1 MKVWIAQPLRS
12 YTQQQASVEADGA
25 TLAAL
30 LADLDRRYPGIR
42 FRMIDEQDRVRT
54 HMRVFVNR
62 AQVDDLSTPLRD
74 GDEVHVFQA
83 LSGG

>member
-12 YTQQQASVEADGA
+12 YTQQQAHVEAKGA

-30 LADLDRRYPGIR
+30 LADLERQFPGIR
-42 FRMIDEQDRVRT
+42 FRMIDEQERVRK

-62 AQVDDLSTPLRD
+62 VPVEDLGAPLASD
-74 GDEVHVFQA
+74 DEVHIFQA